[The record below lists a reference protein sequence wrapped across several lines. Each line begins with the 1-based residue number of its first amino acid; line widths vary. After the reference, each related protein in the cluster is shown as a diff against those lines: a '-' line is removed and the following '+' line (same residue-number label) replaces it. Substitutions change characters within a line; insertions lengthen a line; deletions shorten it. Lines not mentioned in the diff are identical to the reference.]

1 MTLKNLRKKK
11 NFYYQF
17 YLDIVKIKLKKTLI
31 CIIVLSFFNTSS
43 NSIASTEVIV
53 DEAVNQL
60 IKNLG
65 NIETATKGK
74 KLKKFFTGNS
84 LKLLFNDKIR
94 EFKFKENKYE
104 IFENEKSIENG
115 KWKLSGILKNHIKLT
130 PNNKSKPYFFKKINN
145 KEIIYHYNGTPG
157 KEGTIKTIV
166 KINPLIE
173 EKTKVAQKKE
183 EPKKVETK
191 VAEKK
196 EEPKKVETKVAEKK
210 EEPKKA
216 ETKVADKK
224 SGIKT
229 KEDLETFLIGT
240 EIKSEGVYDDVK
252 YIWSTKFDLDGIA
265 YQYSQG
271 MKTKIIWEVIDGNTY
286 KTAMPDFMDYGWTT
300 NKIDYEKLTYTS
312 TSEKTWDE
320 NKVMANGD
328 IGGMVDK
335 VTVTNVKILAPT
347 IFEKKEF
354 KKKEVTVI
362 PDGQILQIL
371 QVNCN
376 GGFVSDD
383 WNNTE
388 QQVQY
393 SATFEI
399 DFDGGYIYTTFRESM
414 NPKGNKAY
422 KSRDKIISY
431 DKKKITAIGSP
442 YLTFKDIGQYEIE
455 YTFNYKMM
463 DKITSKDTS
472 TFGNFVEGTVNGKK
486 YIMIYHCYG
495 DTYLADK
502 LNIEKTLKTY
512 SNSDGYP
519 EPYDFAKGNE
529 AFDKDF
535 DILQK
540 KNAAELEKEM
550 AKINEQISGE
560 YKNSMKSFKMKSNKY
575 GSSQLEQ
582 TKKIVE
588 NVTKEDFKTYNVTSL
603 ISYYFF
609 DSMSNYMESLEFLYR
624 AYDKNADADKLKA
637 QIAYLKS
644 SKASEKERLET
655 TKQIINTASLEIEAN
670 VQDESIV
677 LSEEAKINYQKA
689 LPLAFKAT
697 DSGYKLFVVSKG
709 LVTEI
714 KGSTNLLGALLK
726 NANELQGAATVVPL
740 IPDYIKKVGST
751 AKLIFSGAKTK
762 KIKDKEN
769 LSAALDELD
778 LSA

>member
-1 MTLKNLRKKK
+1 M
-11 NFYYQF
+11 
-17 YLDIVKIKLKKTLI
+17 IKKTLI
-31 CIIVLSFFNTSS
+31 CIIFLTFISSSS

-65 NIETATKGK
+65 NVETATKGK
-74 KLKKFFTGNS
+74 KLKQFFVGNS
-84 LKLLFNDKIR
+84 LRLSFDGKIK
-94 EFKFKENKYE
+94 EFKFNEDKYE
-104 IFENEKSIENG
+104 VFENEKSIEIG
-115 KWKLSGILKNHIKLT
+115 KWKVSGILKNQIKLT
-130 PNNKSKPYFFKKINN
+130 PNNKSKPYFLKKINN

-157 KEGTIKTIV
+157 KEGIIKTLV
-166 KINPLIE
+166 KIEPLIK
-173 EKTKVAQKKE
+173 EKTKVAAKKEEPKKADTKVAAKKE
-183 EPKKVETK
+183 EPKKVVKKE
-191 VAEKK
+191 EPKK
-196 EEPKKVETKVAEKK
+196 EEPKKVVKK
-210 EEPKKA
+210 KGKNNL
-216 ETKVADKK
+216 
-224 SGIKT
+224 KT
-229 KEDLETFLIGT
+229 KEDLEAFLIGT
-240 EIKSEGVYDDVK
+240 ELKFESVYDGVK
-252 YIWSTKFDLDGIA
+252 YIWSTKFDFDGIA

-271 MKTKIIWEVIDGNTY
+271 MKTKVIWEVIDGNTY
-286 KTAMPDFMDYGWTT
+286 KIAYPDNMDWGWTT
-300 NKIDYEKLTYTS
+300 NKIDYEKLMIIS

-320 NKVMANGD
+320 NKVMPDGG

-335 VTVTNVKILAPT
+335 VEVTNVKILAPT
-347 IFEKKEF
+347 IFLKKELKEKKS
-354 KKKEVTVI
+354 TVI
-362 PDGQILQIL
+362 ADGQILQIL

-383 WNNTE
+383 VNNTE

-431 DKKKITAIGSP
+431 DNKKITAIGSP

-463 DKITSKDTS
+463 DKVTSDSS

-486 YIMIYHCYG
+486 YTMIYHCYS
-495 DTYLADK
+495 DTYLADR

-512 SNSDGYP
+512 ANSDGYP
-519 EPYDFAKGNE
+519 EPYDFAKSMKTFDNE
-529 AFDKDF
+529 FQ
-535 DILQK
+535 ILQK
-540 KNAAELEKEM
+540 KRAAELEKEM

-560 YKNSMKSFKMKSNKY
+560 YKNSIKSFKMKSNKY

-582 TKKIVE
+582 TKNIV
-588 NVTKEDFKTYNVTSL
+588 NNIAKEDFKTYNVNSL

-624 AYDKNADADKLKA
+624 AYDKNTDADKLKA

-644 SKASEKERLET
+644 SKGSEKERLEST
-655 TKQIINTASLEIEAN
+655 QQIINSASLEIQED

-677 LSEEAKINYQKA
+677 LSDEAKIYYQKA
-689 LPLAFKAT
+689 LPFAFKAT

-709 LVTEI
+709 LITEI
-714 KGSTNLLGALLK
+714 KGSSNLLGALLK
-726 NANELQGAATVVPL
+726 NANELKGAAEVVPL
-740 IPDYIKKVGST
+740 IPDYIKKVGGT
-751 AKLIFSGAKTK
+751 AKLIFTSAKTK
-762 KIKDKEN
+762 KIKDEGN
-769 LSAALDELD
+769 LGDALDELD